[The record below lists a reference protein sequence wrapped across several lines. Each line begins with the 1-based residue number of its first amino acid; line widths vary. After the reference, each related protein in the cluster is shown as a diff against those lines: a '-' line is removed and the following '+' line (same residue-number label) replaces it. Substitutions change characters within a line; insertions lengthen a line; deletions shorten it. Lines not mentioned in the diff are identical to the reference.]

1 MSDKAREA
9 LLALIEAVQY
19 TPLGIRAIKAVE
31 QGRAALAEPAAP
43 VAKPVMP
50 TEAELIAI
58 AERLGSVAELC
69 RTEDHPNTIWRIRY
83 EVEELVRE
91 VLKTYAVAEQ
101 PAADHELFAE
111 LYQILGELGAGEAVL
126 DQVLA
131 ASQGEP
137 LPHASLLPYAT
148 EQPYSTT
155 SDQYRAEL
163 YDEVWAKARGL
174 GYGNVTEALAELE
187 RLKSVEAS
195 PEPVKLAF
203 PTMLRKMWSGGDVQ
217 DWLDRQGPL
226 YRTPPAAAP
235 QACPGC
241 RALSA
246 EMTALRAGRDY
257 CGACPDGCDRCS
269 VRENSPGDLEGDGTA
284 RAGAMG
290 EAYLVLAEQDYES
303 PIILRAFH
311 SEPAAQA
318 FAQQL
323 RDYQGTQPEWPSI
336 DDSEDVFARK
346 EAAMNAWRSAHPG
359 GEDISSRRDF
369 AVLPVPVEQNNGV
382 PVPVKPAGGEM

>member
-1 MSDKAREA
+1 MSNKTREA
-9 LLALIEAVQY
+9 LELCIDVIERFSYRWTGAGTPPSSAVDAAR
-19 TPLGIRAIKAVE
+19 T
-31 QGRAALAEPAAP
+31 ALAQL
-43 VAKPVMP
+43 
-50 TEAELIAI
+50 T
-58 AERLGSVAELC
+58 
-69 RTEDHPNTIWRIRY
+69 T
-83 EVEELVRE
+83 
-91 VLKTYAVAEQ
+91 EQ
-101 PAADHELFAE
+101 PAAGHELFAE

-137 LPHASLLPYAT
+137 LPHGSLLPYAA

-163 YDEVWAKARGL
+163 YDEVWEKARGM
-174 GYGNVTEALAELE
+174 GYGNITDALAELE
-187 RLKSVEAS
+187 RLKSAEAS
-195 PEPVKLAF
+195 SEPVKLAF

-235 QACPGC
+235 GACPGC

-269 VRENSPGDLEGDGTA
+269 VRENSPGDLEDDA
-284 RAGAMG
+284 AALAGASR
-290 EAYLVLAEQDYES
+290 EVYLVLAEEGYES
-303 PIILRAFH
+303 PIILRAFGDRP
-311 SEPAAQA
+311 SAQA
-318 FAQQL
+318 FAQQCL
-323 RDYQGTQPEWPSI
+323 DYRSTQPAWPSVE
-336 DDSEDVFARK
+336 DDDDVFAQK

-359 GEDISSRRDF
+359 GEDAGWRSAF
-369 AVLPVPVEQNNGV
+369 TVLPVPAE
-382 PVPVKPAGGEM
+382 PVGGKA